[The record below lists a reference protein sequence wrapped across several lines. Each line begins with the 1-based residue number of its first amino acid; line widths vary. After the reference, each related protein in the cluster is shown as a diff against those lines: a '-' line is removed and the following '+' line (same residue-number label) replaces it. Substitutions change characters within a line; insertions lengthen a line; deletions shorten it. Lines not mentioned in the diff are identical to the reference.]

1 MDNLTSNSNTEMTS
15 SIFHNHLK
23 KYLVNSWFWSRKMFA
38 PWFMACAK
46 RSIRFL
52 RWRMMSSKIHIFL
65 SVCCSN
71 GSRSLSGRTSKS
83 LYIFNGENCNK
94 TSVPKPETCC
104 VCAGCTCYQEIK
116 RAERAGCLRF
126 FLPFILPN
134 IILIARIVRKHPYWS
149 HYRRLLSF
157 ILFVWRFLGEY
168 PSEQKQ
174 NRSYFR
180 NQIFLSLKL
189 YHVREAIRE
198 IIPQETKNGF

>member
-104 VCAGCTCYQEIK
+104 VCAGCTCYEGNQT
-116 RAERAGCLRF
+116 RWTC
-126 FLPFILPN
+126 
-134 IILIARIVRKHPYWS
+134 
-149 HYRRLLSF
+149 LLSPF
-157 ILFVWRFLGEY
+157 LSSFYPAKHYFNSENCKKTSVLKPLQASPVFYPVCLAFLGGV
-168 PSEQKQ
+168 
-174 NRSYFR
+174 
-180 NQIFLSLKL
+180 SLG
-189 YHVREAIRE
+189 
-198 IIPQETKNGF
+198 TKTK